1 MDPRASPLT
10 HWFPPFLTEHALWGM
25 FLWQWLGLLVV
36 VAATPF
42 LSTLAQAVALALNA
56 RLARL
61 TTTRWDDVLVESGRG
76 PTRLLWAAG
85 LLFGGT
91 RPLLL
96 REPVETAVEVVA
108 RAFVVISVGWFLL
121 RFLRASA
128 DHIGSQVGKDPR
140 EAARARAVQTQMAV
154 LRAVFEAAIWMIG
167 AALVLIQF
175 DVVRNVGVSLLAS
188 AGIAG
193 LAVGLA
199 AQKSLSSVL
208 AGIQLSVTQPVRI
221 GDVVIIDGDYG
232 TVEDITLTYVTV
244 KFWDLRR
251 IVVPISYFL
260 EKPFQ
265 NWSRG
270 EPRLLG
276 TVTLDVDYTTDV
288 EAVRRK
294 LKEVMAA
301 TPEGMWDGGMALLQ
315 VTDSSDRTMRIRA
328 LVSAMGPEKLWDL
341 RCMVREQLVGF
352 LVEHPEWLPRTR
364 ASAPPGTPRVAVEVA
379 AVPAERR

>member
-25 FLWQWLGLLVV
+25 LLWQWIGLVV
-36 VAATPF
+36 VGVATPF
-42 LSTLAQAVALALNA
+42 LSTLLQAAWLVVGG

-61 TTTRWDDVLVESGRG
+61 TTTTWDDVLVDSSRG
-76 PTRLLWAAG
+76 PSRTLWAAG

-91 RPLLL
+91 RPLVL
-96 REPVETAVEVVA
+96 REPVETAVEVVS
-108 RAFVVISVGWFLL
+108 RACVVVSVGWFLL
-121 RFLRASA
+121 RFLRLAA
-128 DHIGSQVGKDPR
+128 DHIGTQVAKDPK
-140 EAARARAVQTQMAV
+140 EAARARAVQTQLAV

-199 AQKSLSSVL
+199 AQKSLSSIL
-208 AGIQLSVTQPVRI
+208 AGIQLSVTQPIRI
-221 GDVVIIDGDYG
+221 GDVVILEGDFG

-276 TVTLDVDYTTDV
+276 TVTLDVDYTVDV
-288 EAVRRK
+288 EAVRRR
-294 LKEVMAA
+294 LREVIAA
-301 TPEGMWDGGMALLQ
+301 APEGMWDGGVAQLQ
-315 VTDSSDRTMRIRA
+315 VTDSAERTMRIRA
-328 LVSAMGPEKLWDL
+328 LVSAMG
-341 RCMVREQLVGF
+341 
-352 LVEHPEWLPRTR
+352 
-364 ASAPPGTPRVAVEVA
+364 
-379 AVPAERR
+379 